1 MTPEVL
7 HIGHP
12 AMLKMKALAITVMR
26 WPKLDTDIEEM
37 VKGCNVRMNV
47 N

>member
-12 AMLKMKALAITVMR
+12 GMLKMKALAITVVR

-37 VKGCNVRMNV
+37 VKGCNV
-47 N
+47 